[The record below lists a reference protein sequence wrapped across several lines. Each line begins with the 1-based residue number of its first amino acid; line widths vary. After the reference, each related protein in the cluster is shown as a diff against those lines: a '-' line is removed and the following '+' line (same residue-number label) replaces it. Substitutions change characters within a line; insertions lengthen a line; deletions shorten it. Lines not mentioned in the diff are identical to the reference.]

1 MRRPG
6 AGGKAQGSGVGG
18 GALDDVFASIACAVF
33 GAGRYSFPP
42 DWRLPP
48 GSIDHYRLFIA
59 LRGAAGVAVGEEWHP
74 LAAGGVI
81 LVPPHVP
88 HQARNDPAAP
98 LTAYVVDFEAR
109 LHGVLDVPAFCGLP
123 VALTPGPV
131 RGPKI
136 AASAGTIVRH
146 LTSLIPGYQLALHT
160 HCVRLLDLLWKET
173 LAQATPAPAPP
184 AGPAP
189 ARSTTGAPTGAPGVS
204 PGAPGGSRALD
215 VARFEPAFR
224 LVAARYAQRLTLAD
238 LAGAVHLHPTYF
250 ATLFRRATGEPPLRY
265 VTRYR
270 LQRARD
276 LLLASD
282 YPLGEIARRTGFY
295 DAPHLSR
302 AFSASEGVPPGHYRR
317 QRAAPE
323 S

>member
-6 AGGKAQGSGVGG
+6 AGGRAQGSA

-59 LRGAAGVAVGEEWHP
+59 LRGAAGVAVGEKWHR
-74 LAAGGVI
+74 LTAGGVI

-123 VALTPGPV
+123 VALTPGPL

-173 LAQATPAPAPP
+173 LAQAGRPDLAPP
-184 AGPAP
+184 APSSAP
-189 ARSTTGAPTGAPGVS
+189 DASGS
-204 PGAPGGSRALD
+204 SRALD

-238 LAGAVHLHPTYF
+238 LADAVHLHPTYF

-302 AFSASEGVPPGHYRR
+302 TFAAAEGVPPGQYRR
-317 QRAAPE
+317 HRTAPE

>member
-6 AGGKAQGSGVGG
+6 ASGS
-18 GALDDVFASIACAVF
+18 
-33 GAGRYSFPP
+33 
-42 DWRLPP
+42 
-48 GSIDHYRLFIA
+48 
-59 LRGAAGVAVGEEWHP
+59 
-74 LAAGGVI
+74 
-81 LVPPHVP
+81 
-88 HQARNDPAAP
+88 
-98 LTAYVVDFEAR
+98 
-109 LHGVLDVPAFCGLP
+109 
-123 VALTPGPV
+123 
-131 RGPKI
+131 
-136 AASAGTIVRH
+136 
-146 LTSLIPGYQLALHT
+146 
-160 HCVRLLDLLWKET
+160 
-173 LAQATPAPAPP
+173 
-184 AGPAP
+184 
-189 ARSTTGAPTGAPGVS
+189 
-204 PGAPGGSRALD
+204 SRALD

-238 LAGAVHLHPTYF
+238 LADAVHLHPTYF

-302 AFSASEGVPPGHYRR
+302 AFAAAEGVPPGQYRR
-317 QRAAPE
+317 RRTAPE

>member
-1 MRRPG
+1 
-6 AGGKAQGSGVGG
+6 
-18 GALDDVFASIACAVF
+18 
-33 GAGRYSFPP
+33 
-42 DWRLPP
+42 
-48 GSIDHYRLFIA
+48 
-59 LRGAAGVAVGEEWHP
+59 
-74 LAAGGVI
+74 
-81 LVPPHVP
+81 
-88 HQARNDPAAP
+88 
-98 LTAYVVDFEAR
+98 VVDFEAR

-123 VALTPGPV
+123 VALTPGPI

-146 LTSLIPGYQLALHT
+146 LTHLIPGYQLALHT

-173 LAQATPAPAPP
+173 LAQAAPAGGQVPVP
-184 AGPAP
+184 SPSGV
-189 ARSTTGAPTGAPGVS
+189 PGGS
-204 PGAPGGSRALD
+204 PGGSRALD

-302 AFSASEGVPPGHYRR
+302 AFAASEGVPPGHYRR
-317 QRAAPE
+317 QRAGPE

>member
-1 MRRPG
+1 V
-6 AGGKAQGSGVGG
+6 SG

-59 LRGAAGVAVGEEWHP
+59 LRGAAGVAVGESWHR
-74 LAAGGVI
+74 LSAGGVL

-88 HQARNDPAAP
+88 HQARNDPATP

-146 LTSLIPGYQLALHT
+146 LTALIPGYQLALHT

-173 LAQATPAPAPP
+173 LAQAAQTPAS
-184 AGPAP
+184 AGGSDLPHFTA
-189 ARSTTGAPTGAPGVS
+189 SAPGAVGS
-204 PGAPGGSRALD
+204 SRALD

-250 ATLFRRATGEPPLRY
+250 ATLFRHATGEPPLRY

-302 AFSASEGVPPGHYRR
+302 AFSAAEGVPPGQYRR
-317 QRAAPE
+317 HRTAPE